1 MAEVLGI
8 LPGSIYSTQ
17 SFDLRS
23 RSLVR
28 EYYVTYVVRSASLLE
43 REVTVINNTP
53 GIPIYGQP
61 WIGGADVDIGSR
73 CVWKQAREI
82 EPEARIWHV
91 ETRWTTELSDE
102 AEEDKPPE
110 FRTPEWR
117 WDSETMDYALLRD
130 AITGAAVVNS
140 AGDVVLVAQPVVVH
154 VLTITRYKTVFDVS
168 EKKDFENRTNTTDFW
183 GFTAGKCWLSRITD
197 EPESVDG
204 RKIRRASYTVR
215 IKDDEEGWRAKP
227 LDYGAHFLD
236 GTEKRPFLYDGVP
249 GEGRLNGSGAPS
261 TTDVFLDFAR
271 LKTANLNDLDLGP
284 YT

>member
-1 MAEVLGI
+1 MATVLGI

-28 EYYVTYVVRSASLLE
+28 EYFVTYVVQTASLLE
-43 REVTVINNTP
+43 REITVMSTP
-53 GIPIYGQP
+53 GIPVYGQS
-61 WIGGADVDIGSR
+61 WIGGSNVDIGSR
-73 CVWKQAREI
+73 LVWKQAREI
-82 EPEARIWHV
+82 EPEARLWHV

-130 AITGAAVVNS
+130 AITGDSVTNS
-140 AGDVVLVAQPVVVH
+140 AGDVVPVSQPVAVH
-154 VLTITRYKTVFDVS
+154 VLTITRYKVTFDVS
-168 EKKDFENRTNTTDFW
+168 EKTNYENRTNTAAFW
-183 GFTAGKCWLSRITD
+183 GFGDGKCWLSRITD
-197 EPESVDG
+197 DPESVDG
-204 RKIRRASYTVR
+204 RKIRRVGYTIR
-215 IKDDEEGWRAKP
+215 IKDDEEGWKAKP
-227 LDYGAHFLD
+227 LDYGPNFLD
-236 GTEKRPFLYDGVP
+236 DGTKRPFLYDGVP

-271 LKTANLNDLDLGP
+271 FKTANLNDLDLGP
-284 YT
+284 YV